1 MCCHFNQIPPS
12 TLNVLMSMLLL
23 HDLLQRMV
31 CACAIIKVRLGHMN
45 MIIQFSYPCYKF
57 LKKKMLLV
65 FILITY
71 FQCQI
76 FYLTCSIQH

>member
-1 MCCHFNQIPPS
+1 MCCHFNQIPPN

-31 CACAIIKVRLGHMN
+31 CACAIIKVCLGHMN

-57 LKKKMLLV
+57 LKKKNFASIYTHYIFPV
-65 FILITY
+65 SDIL
-71 FQCQI
+71 FN
-76 FYLTCSIQH
+76 L